1 MKMRRSFLKWAGGKF
16 DLLDVL
22 KERLPSGDRLVEPF
36 VGSGTVFLNMEYRE
50 FLLSDVNPD
59 LINLYNLVKTNPD
72 AVVAAAKFL
81 FSPDN
86 NTKSAYNALR
96 IEFNSTT
103 EPLARSALF
112 IYLNRFGYNGLC
124 RYNLSGG
131 FNVPFGQYQKP
142 RFPEDEI
149 YYFSERAQK
158 AVFRCQ
164 SFTETFAQTRPGDVC
179 YCDPPYVPLSPT
191 ANFSSYAKESFGLV
205 AQKVLSQLAES
216 CSRLGTDV
224 LISNHDTSV
233 TRNLYS
239 AADLHF
245 LSVARN
251 ISCASE
257 NRKAAPELIAHFKGK
272 KTRRSGFD

>member
-1 MKMRRSFLKWAGGKF
+1 MRYRSFLKWAGGKF

-22 KERLPSGDRLVEPF
+22 TERLPQGDRLVEPF
-36 VGSGTVFLNMEYRE
+36 VGSGTVFLNMDYAS

-59 LINLYNLVKTNPD
+59 LINLYNLVKTSPD
-72 AVVAAAKFL
+72 LIVAAAKPL
-81 FSPDN
+81 FSPEN
-86 NTKSAYNALR
+86 NTKPAYNALR
-96 IEFNSTT
+96 KEFNSTT

-149 YYFSERAQK
+149 YFFSERAQK
-158 AVFRCQ
+158 AEFRCQ
-164 SFTETFAQTRPGDVC
+164 GFTETFAQTRPGDVC

-205 AQKVLSQLAES
+205 SQKVLSQLAES

-224 LISNHDTSV
+224 LISNHDTSL
-233 TRNLYS
+233 TRSLYS
-239 AADLHF
+239 VADLHF
-245 LSVARN
+245 LNVARN

-257 NRKAAPELIAHFKGK
+257 NRKAAPELIAHFKG
-272 KTRRSGFD
+272 